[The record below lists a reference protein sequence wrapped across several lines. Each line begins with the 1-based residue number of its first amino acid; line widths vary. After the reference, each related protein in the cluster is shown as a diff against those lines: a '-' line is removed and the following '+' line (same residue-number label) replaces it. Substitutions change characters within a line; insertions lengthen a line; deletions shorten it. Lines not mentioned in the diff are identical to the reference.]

1 MNFTIWIIIS
11 VALLLAAAPVT
22 QGGLRPINDKLLS
35 KLLGPVGL
43 PMPEQLRRPLGQRIA
58 GQERWAVIGGAIGV
72 VVAVIIAI
80 ASGWASTGGGALVM
94 ILLAVGISLGGVVGL
109 LTGRQDFNR
118 DAPRTARARQ
128 TTLTDY
134 VPRPQLRALRVA
146 PLIAVVA
153 WLATGWLVRLL
164 PRQTAETSTWS
175 TLAVVALTAVV
186 VLWIVSELLARIVV
200 QHPQRAGSDLELA
213 WDDVFR
219 GQALS
224 MMFLPVIILAA
235 FSVGFS
241 GFVVAATVI
250 EPEVRAG
257 AMELTLV
264 LGFVTAAV
272 CTICVLVLVVLTILG
287 LARPTAAHVAHRL
300 WADTT
305 VTADRR

>member
-1 MNFTIWIIIS
+1 MNLTIWIFVS
-11 VALLLAAAPVT
+11 LTVLLAAAPIT
-22 QGGLRPINDKLLS
+22 QGGLRPINDKQLG

-43 PMPEQLRRPLGQRIA
+43 PMPPQLRLPLGKRIA
-58 GQERWAVIGGAIGV
+58 GRERWAVIGGSIGV

-80 ASGWASTGGGALVM
+80 PSGWAGTGGGLLVM
-94 ILLAVGISLGGVVGL
+94 ILVAVGVSLGGVVGI

-128 TTLTDY
+128 TTLANY

-153 WLATGWLVRLL
+153 WLATGRLVRLL
-164 PRQTAETSTWS
+164 PRQTAETPTWAA
-175 TLAVVALTAVV
+175 LALVALTSVI

-200 QHPQRAGSDLELA
+200 KHPQRAGSDLELA

-224 MMFLPVIILAA
+224 MMFLPVSILAA
-235 FSVGFS
+235 FSVVFS
-241 GFVVAATVI
+241 GFVVSATII
-250 EPEVRAG
+250 EPEVRAD
-257 AMELTLV
+257 AIELTLV

-272 CTICVLVLVVLTILG
+272 CTVCVLVLLVLTILG
-287 LARPTAAHVAHRL
+287 LARPTAAHVARRL
-300 WADTT
+300 WAGA